1 MKIGDEGQ
9 TIQVRIPPKQ
19 DGISRMYHRTRRG
32 QDRPSQDT
40 SHLGLDDPQ
49 ENKGNPMLPRL
60 LQLLPMIHRRVLHD
74 CQTTICNNKKAMH
87 WQLGM
92 GRQRTASLRGIKD
105 QTHHGTSTSRLQP
118 PRTDQNRKRTPQNT
132 SVPVYY
138 HSNARTENGDQLR
151 TDPRRCRTP
160 ECNYDRHDTELL
172 AIVQAFH
179 EWKRYTRGNSK
190 PIRVLSQTVTK
201 QGKLSHD

>member
-92 GRQRTASLRGIKD
+92 GRQRTASLRRIKD
-105 QTHHGTSTSRLQP
+105 ETHHGPSTGLLRP
-118 PRTDQNRKRTPQNT
+118 PRTDQNRNGRLKISLFRYTITAMPGRKMET
-132 SVPVYY
+132 SCVPIQHDVG
-138 HSNARTENGDQLR
+138 RRMQLR
-151 TDPRRCRTP
+151 
-160 ECNYDRHDTELL
+160 H
-172 AIVQAFH
+172 
-179 EWKRYTRGNSK
+179 TR
-190 PIRVLSQTVTK
+190 
-201 QGKLSHD
+201 